1 MREMK
6 DSGIEWI
13 GAIPQAWKTDR
24 LQWHLKE
31 INVSNNPIQ
40 TQNILSLTIEAGVI
54 PYAEKGNQGNKA
66 KEDYSQYKIAF
77 PDTLVINSMNVIIG
91 AVGISQYFGCVS
103 PVYYVFEPIEGT
115 DLRYIY
121 YLFTNI
127 GFQKEMRKYA
137 KGILE
142 IRLRISSNDML
153 KRIVPSP
160 PFKEQ
165 QRIADYLDKMC
176 AEIDA
181 VLEKTRASIEE
192 YKKLKQAVITQ
203 AVTKGIRGDRPMK
216 DSGIE
221 WIGDIPAEWRKTQ
234 LRHCAAI
241 KSGITLGKKYE
252 KTDSLVERPYLRV
265 ANVQDG
271 YVDLSVLTTIE
282 VTQDEDLKYRLRAG
296 DVLMTEGGD
305 RDKLGRGCVWHGEI
319 EPCLHQNHIFAVQT
333 SKDTLLPEFLEYLTV
348 SDVGR
353 SYFDVT
359 AIKTTNLACTSSSK
373 VLAFTIPLPSVEEQA
388 EIVEALNTKCAGI
401 DALIAKK
408 QQYLTEVENYKKS
421 LIYEYVTGK
430 KEVKTSVLAD

>member
-13 GAIPQAWKTDR
+13 GAIPQDWKTDR

-40 TQNILSLTIEAGVI
+40 TKNILSLTIEAGVI

-103 PVYYVFEPIEGT
+103 PVYYVFGPIEGT

-121 YLFTNI
+121 YLFTNT

-165 QRIADYLDKMC
+165 QRIADYLNKMC

-203 AVTKGIRGDRPMK
+203 AVTKGIRGGRPMK

-221 WIGDIPAEWRKTQ
+221 WIGDIPVEWDYTKAKNCVNIQNGSDPKTEGS
-234 LRHCAAI
+234 I
-241 KSGITLGKKYE
+241 PVYGSGASSF
-252 KTDSLVERPYLRV
+252 KTCGEYKEGP
-265 ANVQDG
+265 
-271 YVDLSVLTTIE
+271 SVLIGRKGATLHIPHYISTKFWN
-282 VTQDEDLKYRLRAG
+282 VDTAFNVYAKPNFDLKFYFYCACSFDYRFYISQTTLPS
-296 DVLMTEGGD
+296 MT
-305 RDKLGRGCVWHGEI
+305 
-319 EPCLHQNHIFAVQT
+319 QT
-333 SKDTLLPEFLEYLTV
+333 AYENMFL
-348 SDVGR
+348 
-353 SYFDVT
+353 
-359 AIKTTNLACTSSSK
+359 
-373 VLAFTIPLPSVEEQA
+373 PLPSNDEQRAIASYLDNRCEE
-388 EIVEALNTKCAGI
+388 I
-401 DALIAKK
+401 DALIWKK
-408 QQYLTEVENYKKS
+408 QECLVEIENYKKS

-430 KEVKTSVLAD
+430 KEVV

>member
-1 MREMK
+1 MREIK

-13 GAIPQAWKTDR
+13 GAIPQDWQLSKIGSLYTQRNEKVSDKDYQPLSVTMQGILPQLATAAKTDDGDNR
-24 LQWHLKE
+24 KLVRVGDFA
-31 INVSNNPIQ
+31 INSRSDRRGSCGISPLDGSVSLI
-40 TQNILSLTIEAGVI
+40 NIILTPRTAMHPGYYNWLFHTTLFADEFYKWGHGIVADLWTTRWQEMKSITVPVPG
-54 PYAEKGNQGNKA
+54 YAEQ
-66 KEDYSQYKIAF
+66 E
-77 PDTLVINSMNVIIG
+77 
-91 AVGISQYFGCVS
+91 
-103 PVYYVFEPIEGT
+103 
-115 DLRYIY
+115 
-121 YLFTNI
+121 
-127 GFQKEMRKYA
+127 
-137 KGILE
+137 
-142 IRLRISSNDML
+142 
-153 KRIVPSP
+153 
-160 PFKEQ
+160 
-165 QRIADYLDKMC
+165 RIAAFLNAEC

-192 YKKLKQAVITQ
+192 YKKLKQAIITQ

-401 DALIAKK
+401 DALVAKK
-408 QQYLTEVENYKKS
+408 QQYLTEIENYKKS

-430 KEVKTSVLAD
+430 REVKTSVLAD

>member
-6 DSGIEWI
+6 NSGVEWI
-13 GAIPQAWKTDR
+13 GAIPQDWKTNR

-40 TQNILSLTIEAGVI
+40 TKNILSLTIEAGVI

-66 KEDYSQYKIAF
+66 KEDYSQYKIAL

-121 YLFTNI
+121 YLFTNT

-221 WIGDIPAEWRKTQ
+221 WIGKIPAEWDVVPFSKFARVSANLVNPSDYQDYLQVSPENIEKD
-234 LRHCAAI
+234 
-241 KSGITLGKKYE
+241 SGK
-252 KTDSLVERPYLRV
+252 
-265 ANVQDG
+265 
-271 YVDLSVLTTIE
+271 
-282 VTQDEDLKYRLRAG
+282 
-296 DVLMTEGGD
+296 
-305 RDKLGRGCVWHGEI
+305 
-319 EPCLHQNHIFAVQT
+319 
-333 SKDTLLPEFLEYLTV
+333 LLPCKTV
-348 SDVGR
+348 SEVGVESWNHLFHKGQILYSKIR
-353 SYFDVT
+353 PKLNKVCIAPFDGLCSADMYPIDTDNV
-359 AIKTTNLACTSSSK
+359 SK
-373 VLAFTIPLPSVEEQA
+373 FVVYTVLSNDFYQQVAMITENRVKMPKINQKELSKLIVVLPVDRMEQQ
-388 EIVEALNTKCAGI
+388 EIVDYLDDKCGRI
-401 DALIAKK
+401 DALIVKK
-408 QQYLTEVENYKKS
+408 QQYLTEIENYKKS

-430 KEVKTSVLAD
+430 KEVV

>member
-121 YLFTNI
+121 YLFTNT

-203 AVTKGIRGDRPMK
+203 AVTKGVCGDRPMK

-221 WIGDIPAEWRKTQ
+221 WIGDIPAEWEVVPFSKFARVSANLVNPSDYQDYLQVSPENIEKD
-234 LRHCAAI
+234 
-241 KSGITLGKKYE
+241 SGK
-252 KTDSLVERPYLRV
+252 
-265 ANVQDG
+265 
-271 YVDLSVLTTIE
+271 
-282 VTQDEDLKYRLRAG
+282 
-296 DVLMTEGGD
+296 
-305 RDKLGRGCVWHGEI
+305 
-319 EPCLHQNHIFAVQT
+319 
-333 SKDTLLPEFLEYLTV
+333 LLPCKTV
-348 SDVGR
+348 SEVGVESWNHLFHKGQILYSKIR
-353 SYFDVT
+353 PKLNKVCIAPFDGLCSADMYPIDTDNV
-359 AIKTTNLACTSSSK
+359 SK
-373 VLAFTIPLPSVEEQA
+373 FVVYTMLSNDFYQQVAMITENRVKMPKINQKELSKLIVVLPANRMEQQ
-388 EIVEALNTKCAGI
+388 EIVDYLDDKCGRI
-401 DALIAKK
+401 DALIVKK
-408 QQYLTEVENYKKS
+408 QQYLTEIENYKKS

-430 KEVKTSVLAD
+430 KEVHPL

>member
-13 GAIPQAWKTDR
+13 GAIPQDWKTDR

-40 TQNILSLTIEAGVI
+40 TKNVLSLTIEAGVI

-66 KEDYSQYKIAF
+66 KEDYSQYKIAL

-121 YLFTNI
+121 YLFTNT

-221 WIGDIPAEWRKTQ
+221 WIGDIPVEWDYTKAKNCVDIQNGSDPKTEGS
-234 LRHCAAI
+234 I
-241 KSGITLGKKYE
+241 PVYGSGASSF
-252 KTDSLVERPYLRV
+252 KTCGEYKEGP
-265 ANVQDG
+265 
-271 YVDLSVLTTIE
+271 SVLIGRKGATLHIPHYISTKFWN
-282 VTQDEDLKYRLRAG
+282 VDTAFNVYANPNFDLKFYFYCACSFDYRFYISQTTLPS
-296 DVLMTEGGD
+296 MT
-305 RDKLGRGCVWHGEI
+305 
-319 EPCLHQNHIFAVQT
+319 QT
-333 SKDTLLPEFLEYLTV
+333 AYENMFL
-348 SDVGR
+348 
-353 SYFDVT
+353 
-359 AIKTTNLACTSSSK
+359 
-373 VLAFTIPLPSVEEQA
+373 PLPSNDEQRAIASYLDNRCEE
-388 EIVEALNTKCAGI
+388 I
-401 DALIAKK
+401 DALIWKK
-408 QQYLTEVENYKKS
+408 QECLVEIENYKKS

-430 KEVKTSVLAD
+430 KEVV

>member
-1 MREMK
+1 MRKMR

-13 GAIPQAWKTDR
+13 GAIPQDWKTDR

-40 TQNILSLTIEAGVI
+40 TKNILSLTIEAGVI

-121 YLFTNI
+121 YLFTNT

-165 QRIADYLDKMC
+165 QRIADYLNKMC
-176 AEIDA
+176 AEIDT

-203 AVTKGIRGDRPMK
+203 AVTKGIRGDMPMK

-401 DALIAKK
+401 DALVAKK
-408 QQYLTEVENYKKS
+408 QQYLTEIENYKKS

-430 KEVKTSVLAD
+430 KEVV